1 LSFKHHERPNQG
13 GENILL
19 NYLTAGE
26 SHGPQLTGI
35 IEGIP
40 SGLHLDIDEINNQ
53 LKKRQGGYGRG
64 NRQKI
69 EHDQVTIV
77 GGVRHGTTLGSPV
90 ALVVNNRDHAHWNE
104 IMDPVTP
111 ETPENTLRKVER
123 PRPGHADLVGG
134 MKYRHHDLR
143 NVLER
148 SSARE
153 TAIRVAIGAV
163 CKQLLEQ
170 VGIRIAG
177 YVQQIGPVST
187 DDQLELD
194 VTKIENEIAN
204 NDLRIVDQTKVDE
217 IHDLIDKTRKD
228 GDTLGGIIR
237 VVADNVPAGLGS
249 YISWD
254 TKLDAK
260 IAAAVVGVNAMKGVE
275 IGDGFK
281 AATSFGSQVMDE
293 IDWNKDDGFF
303 RNTDHLGGFEG
314 GMTNGMPIIV
324 KAAMKP
330 IPTLYKPLQ
339 SVDVN
344 TKAVKK
350 ANVERS
356 DTTAI
361 VPASIVIESVVAI
374 ELAKA
379 LTDKFDADNVSR
391 LQEQVA
397 AYRDEIKHY

>member
-1 LSFKHHERPNQG
+1 M
-13 GENILL
+13 

-35 IEGIP
+35 IEGLP
-40 SGLHLDIDEINNQ
+40 AGLTLDIDAINAQ
-53 LKKRQGGYGRG
+53 LAARQGGYGRG

-69 EHDQVTIV
+69 EHDEVTIV
-77 GGVRHGTTLGSPV
+77 GGVRHKKTLGSPI
-90 ALVVNNRDHAHWNE
+90 ALVVNNRDHAHWSE
-104 IMDPVTP
+104 IMDPIAD
-111 ETPENTLRKVER
+111 ETAANSVRKVER

-134 MKYRHHDLR
+134 MKYGHRDLR

-163 CKQLLEQ
+163 CKQFLEQ
-170 VGIRIAG
+170 LGIKLVG
-177 YVQQIGPVST
+177 YVQQIGPVKA
-187 DDQLELD
+187 DDQNPLNVAD
-194 VTKIENEIAN
+194 IEKTILA
-204 NDLRIVDQTKVDE
+204 NDLRIVQPDKVDE
-217 IHDLIDKTRKD
+217 IHDLIDKTKKD

-237 VVADNVPAGLGS
+237 VVATNVPAGLGS

-260 IAAAVVGVNAMKGVE
+260 LAAAVVGVNAMKGVE

-281 AATSFGSQVMDE
+281 AATSFGSDVMDE
-293 IDWNKDDGFF
+293 INWHDGEGFD
-303 RNTDHLGGFEG
+303 RESDHLGGFEG
-314 GMTNGMPIIV
+314 GMTNGMPIII

-339 SVDVN
+339 SVDVE
-344 TKAVKK
+344 TKEVKK

-379 LTDKFDADNVSR
+379 ITDTFDGSNMSR
-391 LQEQVA
+391 LKQQIA
-397 AYRDEIKHY
+397 DYRNELKNF

>member
-1 LSFKHHERPNQG
+1 M
-13 GENILL
+13 L

-77 GGVRHGTTLGSPV
+77 GGVRHGITLGSPV

-170 VGIRIAG
+170 VGIRTAG

-187 DDQLELD
+187 DDQLELE

-237 VVADNVPAGLGS
+237 VVVDNVPAGLGS

>member
-1 LSFKHHERPNQG
+1 M
-13 GENILL
+13 

-35 IEGIP
+35 IEGLP
-40 SGLHLDIDEINNQ
+40 AGLTLDIDAINAQ
-53 LKKRQGGYGRG
+53 LAARQGGYGRG

-69 EHDQVTIV
+69 EHDEVTIV
-77 GGVRHGTTLGSPV
+77 GGVRHKITLGSPI
-90 ALVVNNRDHAHWNE
+90 ALVVNNRDHAHWSE
-104 IMDPVTP
+104 IMDPIAD
-111 ETPENTLRKVER
+111 ETAANSVRKVER

-134 MKYRHHDLR
+134 MKYGHRDLR

-163 CKQLLEQ
+163 CKQFLEQ
-170 VGIRIAG
+170 LGIKLVG
-177 YVQQIGPVST
+177 YVQQIGPVKA
-187 DDQLELD
+187 DDQSPLNVAD
-194 VTKIENEIAN
+194 IEKTILA
-204 NDLRIVDQTKVDE
+204 NDLRIVEPDKVEE
-217 IHDLIDKTRKD
+217 IHDLIDKTKKD

-237 VVADNVPAGLGS
+237 LVATNVPAGLGS

-260 IAAAVVGVNAMKGVE
+260 LAAAVVGVNAMKGVE
-275 IGDGFK
+275 IGDGFT
-281 AATSFGSQVMDE
+281 AATSFGSDVMDE
-293 IDWNKDDGFF
+293 IDWHDGDGFD
-303 RNTDHLGGFEG
+303 RESDHLGGFEG
-314 GMTNGMPIIV
+314 GMTNGMPIII

-339 SVDVN
+339 SVDVE
-344 TKAVKK
+344 TKEVKK

-379 LTDKFDADNVSR
+379 ITDTFDGSNMDRLKKQIAD
-391 LQEQVA
+391 
-397 AYRDEIKHY
+397 YREELKNF

>member
-1 LSFKHHERPNQG
+1 M
-13 GENILL
+13 

-35 IEGIP
+35 IEGLP
-40 SGLHLDIDEINNQ
+40 AGLLLDIDAINDQ
-53 LKKRQGGYGRG
+53 LAARQGGYGRG
-64 NRQKI
+64 SRQKI

-77 GGVRHGTTLGSPV
+77 GGVRHKKTMGSPI
-90 ALVVNNRDHAHWNE
+90 ALVVNNRDHAHWGK
-104 IMDPVTP
+104 IMDPVAD
-111 ETPENTLRKVER
+111 ETAENSLRTVER

-134 MKYRHHDLR
+134 MKYNHRDLR

-153 TAIRVAIGAV
+153 TAMRVAIGAI
-163 CKQLLEQ
+163 CEQFLQQL
-170 VGIRIAG
+170 GIDIVG
-177 YVQQIGPVST
+177 YVQQIGPVAA
-187 DDQLELD
+187 DDQSPLD
-194 VTKIENEIAN
+194 VAQIKDLISQ
-204 NDLRIVDQTKVDE
+204 NDLRVVQEDKVDE
-217 IHDLIDKTRKD
+217 IHTLIDKTKKD
-228 GDTLGGIIR
+228 GDTLGGIVR
-237 VVADNVPAGLGS
+237 VVATNVPAGLGS

-254 TKLDAK
+254 TKLDGK
-260 IAAAVVGVNAMKGVE
+260 IAAAVMGVNAMKGVE

-293 IDWNKDDGFF
+293 IDWHEGEGFT
-303 RNTDHLGGFEG
+303 RESDHLGGFEG
-314 GMTNGMPIIV
+314 GMTNGMPVIV

-339 SVDVN
+339 SVDVE
-344 TKAVKK
+344 TKEVKK
-350 ANVERS
+350 ASVERS

-379 LTDKFDADNVSR
+379 ITDTFDGSNMTR
-391 LQEQVA
+391 LKAQLK
-397 AYRDEIKHY
+397 AYREELKNY

>member
-1 LSFKHHERPNQG
+1 M
-13 GENILL
+13 

-35 IEGIP
+35 IEGVP
-40 SGLHLDIDEINNQ
+40 SGLHLDVDAINEQ

-69 EHDQVTIV
+69 EHDQVTIT
-77 GGVRHGTTLGSPV
+77 GGVRHGITLGSPISM
-90 ALVVNNRDHAHWNE
+90 VVQNRDHAHWNQ
-104 IMDPVTP
+104 IMDPVSP
-111 ETPENTLRKVER
+111 ETAENTLRKVER

-134 MKYRHHDLR
+134 MKYRHQDLR

-153 TAIRVAIGAV
+153 TAIRVAFGAV
-163 CKQLLEQ
+163 CKQLLAQ
-170 VGIRIAG
+170 VGIDIVG
-177 YVQQIGPVST
+177 YVQQIGQIST
-187 DDQLELD
+187 DDNQELD
-194 VTKIENEIAN
+194 VSKIESEISQ
-204 NDLRIVDQTKVDE
+204 NDLRMIDQSKVDDIHELIDQTK
-217 IHDLIDKTRKD
+217 KD

-237 VVADNVPAGLGS
+237 VVATHVPAGLGS

-254 TKLDAK
+254 TKLDGK
-260 IAAAVVGVNAMKGVE
+260 LAAAVMGVNAMKGVE

-293 IDWNKDDGFF
+293 IDWDKEDGFY

-339 SVDVN
+339 SVDIQ
-344 TKAVKK
+344 TKEVKK
-350 ANVERS
+350 ASVERS

-379 LTDKFDADNVSR
+379 LTDKFDADNVQR
-391 LQEQVA
+391 LQEQLT
-397 AYRDEIKHY
+397 AYREEIKQF

>member
-1 LSFKHHERPNQG
+1 MM
-13 GENILL
+13 

-40 SGLHLDIDEINNQ
+40 SGLHLDVDAINDQ

-69 EHDQVTIV
+69 EHDEVTIT
-77 GGVRHGTTLGSPV
+77 GGVRHGITLGSPI
-90 ALVVNNRDHAHWNE
+90 ALVVNNRDHAHWSQ
-104 IMDPVTP
+104 IMDPVSP
-111 ETPENTLRKVER
+111 EAPENTLRKVER

-134 MKYRHHDLR
+134 MKYRHEDLR

-163 CKQLLEQ
+163 CKQLLQ
-170 VGIRIAG
+170 QLGIKIVG
-177 YVQQIGPVST
+177 YVEQIGQIST
-187 DDQLELD
+187 DENPELD
-194 VTKIENEIAN
+194 VAKIEAAIGQ
-204 NDLRIVDQTKVDE
+204 NDLRIIDQTKVSP
-217 IHDLIDKTRKD
+217 IHDLIDQTKRD

-237 VVADNVPAGLGS
+237 VVATNVPAGLGS

-254 TKLDAK
+254 TKLDGK
-260 IAAAVVGVNAMKGVE
+260 LAAAVMGVNAMKGVE

-293 IDWNKDDGFF
+293 IDWNQDQGFF

-324 KAAMKP
+324 KSAMKP

-339 SVDVN
+339 SVDIQ
-344 TKAVKK
+344 TKEVKK

-379 LTDKFDADNVSR
+379 LTDKFDGDNLQR
-391 LQEQVA
+391 LQEQLDQ
-397 AYRDEIKHY
+397 YRDELKKF

>member
-1 LSFKHHERPNQG
+1 MM
-13 GENILL
+13 

-40 SGLHLDIDEINNQ
+40 SGLHLDVGAINDQ

-69 EHDQVTIV
+69 EHDEVTIT
-77 GGVRHGTTLGSPV
+77 GGVRHGITLGSPI
-90 ALVVNNRDHAHWNE
+90 ALVVNNRDHAHWSQ
-104 IMDPVTP
+104 IMDPISP

-134 MKYRHHDLR
+134 MQYRHEDLR

-163 CKQLLEQ
+163 CKQLLQ
-170 VGIRIAG
+170 QLGINIVG
-177 YVQQIGPVST
+177 YVEQIGQIST
-187 DDQLELD
+187 DENPELN
-194 VTKIENEIAN
+194 VAKIEAEISQ
-204 NDLRIVDQTKVDE
+204 NDLRIIDQSKVSP
-217 IHDLIDKTRKD
+217 IHDLIDQTKRD

-237 VVADNVPAGLGS
+237 VVATNVPAGLGS

-254 TKLDAK
+254 TKLDGK
-260 IAAAVVGVNAMKGVE
+260 LAAAVMGVNAMKGVE

-293 IDWNKDDGFF
+293 IDWNQDQGFF

-339 SVDVN
+339 SVDIQ
-344 TKAVKK
+344 TKEVKK

-379 LTDKFDADNVSR
+379 LTDKFDGDNLQR
-391 LQEQVA
+391 LQEQLDQ
-397 AYRDEIKHY
+397 YRDELKKF

>member
-1 LSFKHHERPNQG
+1 M
-13 GENILL
+13 L

-177 YVQQIGPVST
+177 YVQQIGPIST

-194 VTKIENEIAN
+194 ATKIENEIAN

>member
-1 LSFKHHERPNQG
+1 MM
-13 GENILL
+13 

-40 SGLHLDIDEINNQ
+40 SGLHLDVGAINDQ

-69 EHDQVTIV
+69 EHDEVTIT
-77 GGVRHGTTLGSPV
+77 GGVRHGITLGSPI
-90 ALVVNNRDHAHWNE
+90 ALVVNNRDHAHWSQ
-104 IMDPVTP
+104 IMDPISP

-134 MKYRHHDLR
+134 MKYRHEDLR

-163 CKQLLEQ
+163 CKQLLQQ
-170 VGIRIAG
+170 VGINIVG
-177 YVQQIGPVST
+177 YVEQIGQIST
-187 DDQLELD
+187 DENPELN
-194 VTKIENEIAN
+194 VAKIEAEISQ
-204 NDLRIVDQTKVDE
+204 NDLRIIDQSKVSP
-217 IHDLIDKTRKD
+217 IHDLIDQTKRD

-237 VVADNVPAGLGS
+237 VVATNVPAGLGS

-254 TKLDAK
+254 TKLDGK
-260 IAAAVVGVNAMKGVE
+260 LAAAVMGVNAMKGVE

-293 IDWNKDDGFF
+293 IDWNQDQGFF

-339 SVDVN
+339 SVDIQ
-344 TKAVKK
+344 TKEVKK

-379 LTDKFDADNVSR
+379 LTDKFDGDNLQR
-391 LQEQVA
+391 LQEQLDQ
-397 AYRDEIKHY
+397 YRDELKKF